1 MYMGSSFDIILRI
14 IIIGMTCFVCNGEN
28 IDELYAA
35 MRKVT
40 ISDGPMAVVAKRK
53 MCPGTAMCV
62 LCAHVYVC
70 MCVQRRKER
79 VKCLRVCVCLCVCV
93 YRDRKRER
101 ARERDVWIFMNVCI
115 FEYMYMHVHVCYE
128 GRDHGC
134 GCKEE
139 E

>member
-53 MCPGTAMCV
+53 MCPGTATWS
-62 LCAHVYVC
+62 YVC
-70 MCVQRRKER
+70 VVQFIQSR
-79 VKCLRVCVCLCVCV
+79 L
-93 YRDRKRER
+93 D
-101 ARERDVWIFMNVCI
+101 I
-115 FEYMYMHVHVCYE
+115 
-128 GRDHGC
+128 
-134 GCKEE
+134 
-139 E
+139 

>member
-62 LCAHVYVC
+62 LCVLCAHVYVC
-70 MCVQRRKER
+70 TATERESEVLTCVCVLMCVCVQRQKTRASER
-79 VKCLRVCVCLCVCV
+79 ERCVDIYECV
-93 YRDRKRER
+93 Y
-101 ARERDVWIFMNVCI
+101 I
-115 FEYMYMHVHVCYE
+115 
-128 GRDHGC
+128 
-134 GCKEE
+134 
-139 E
+139 